1 MLVDILS
8 LIFETMKNVIL
19 FDNEVWDNLLPL
31 TYTRPV
37 GELRVGILTIQ
48 EKWEKWADTKV
59 SFITQEHLSQKY
71 PMTIEADNFVING
84 SLLPLPGICKLI
96 EQLELNEA
104 LLHNDEL
111 IAARLNESQFN
122 RLIQDE
128 EIEELQGFDIGDTPL
143 LKINNL
149 WDIFSNN
156 DQAINLDFE
165 LLTKNRT
172 SQPLSDT
179 NQATAPENIFLE
191 PGATVEH
198 ATLNASKGPI
208 YIGKN
213 AEIMEGCIIRGPLA
227 MNENSIL
234 KMGAKIYG
242 ATTLGPYCKVGGEVN
257 NVVFTGYSNK
267 GHDGFLGNSV
277 IGEWCNLGADTNAS
291 NMKNNYSEVKLWNYA
306 TQRFGKTGLQFCGL
320 IMADHAKCGINTMF
334 NTGTVI
340 GVSANIFGGGYP
352 RNFIPSFS
360 WGGDQKYTTYTLAKA
375 LDTARIMMKRRDK
388 ELTEI
393 DQQILQN
400 IFEADQ
406 SYRSWEKAI
415 LQ

>member
-1 MLVDILS
+1 
-8 LIFETMKNVIL
+8 MKNVIL

-37 GELRVGILTIQ
+37 GELRVGILTIR

-71 PMTIEADNFVING
+71 PMTIQSDNIVING

-96 EQLELNEA
+96 EQMEPNEA

-111 IAARLNESQFN
+111 IAARLNKSQFN
-122 RLIQDE
+122 SLIEDK

-149 WDIFSNN
+149 WDIFGKN
-156 DQAINLDFE
+156 DEALKIDFE
-165 LLTKNRT
+165 FLTKNRT
-172 SQPLSDT
+172 STPLSDT
-179 NQATAPENIFLE
+179 NQVTAPEQIFLE

-198 ATLNASKGPI
+198 CILNASKGPI
-208 YIGKN
+208 YVGKD
-213 AEIMEGCIIRGPLA
+213 ALIMEGCIIRGPLG
-227 MNENSIL
+227 MNENSVL

-242 ATTLGPYCKVGGEVN
+242 ATTLGPSCKVGGEVN

-277 IGEWCNLGADTNAS
+277 IGEWCNLGADTNSS
-291 NMKNNYSEVKLWNYA
+291 NMKNNYSEVRLWSYA
-306 TQRFGKTGLQFCGL
+306 TQSFIKTGLQFCGL
-320 IMADHAKCGINTMF
+320 IMGDHSKCGINTMF

-340 GVSANIFGGGYP
+340 GVSANVFGSGYP
-352 RNFIPSFS
+352 RNFVPSFS
-360 WGGDQKYTTYTLAKA
+360 WGGDQKYTTYTLEKA
-375 LDTARIMMKRRDK
+375 MDTARAMMKRRDQ
-388 ELTEI
+388 ELTEM
-393 DQQILQN
+393 DQEILQEV
-400 IFEADQ
+400 FTMDR
-406 SYRSWEKAI
+406 SYRTWEKAI

>member
-1 MLVDILS
+1 
-8 LIFETMKNVIL
+8 MKNVIL

-37 GELRVGILTIQ
+37 GELRVGILTIR
-48 EKWEKWADTKV
+48 EKWEKWANTKV

-71 PMTIEADNFVING
+71 PMTIESDNIVING

-96 EQLELNEA
+96 EQMEPNEA
-104 LLHNDEL
+104 LLHGNEL

-122 RLIQDE
+122 SLIQDE

-149 WDIFSNN
+149 WDIFGENEE
-156 DQAINLDFE
+156 AIKIDFE

-179 NQATAPENIFLE
+179 NQVTNADQIFLE
-191 PGATVEH
+191 AGATVEH
-198 ATLNASKGPI
+198 AILNASKGPI
-208 YIGKN
+208 YIGKD

-227 MNENSIL
+227 MNEKSIL

-242 ATTLGPYCKVGGEVN
+242 ATTIGPYCKVGGEVN

-277 IGEWCNLGADTNAS
+277 IGEWCNMGADSNAS
-291 NMKNNYSEVKLWNYA
+291 NMKNNYSEVKLWSYA
-306 TQRFGKTGLQFCGL
+306 AQKFAKTGLQFCGL

-340 GVSANIFGGGYP
+340 GVSANVYGGGYP

-360 WGGDQKYTTYTLAKA
+360 WGGEQKYTTYTLEKA
-375 LDTARIMMKRRDK
+375 LDTARIMMKRRDI
-388 ELTEI
+388 ELTKM
-393 DQQILQN
+393 DQEILQN
-400 IFEADQ
+400 IFETDRTF
-406 SYRSWEKAI
+406 RSWEKAI